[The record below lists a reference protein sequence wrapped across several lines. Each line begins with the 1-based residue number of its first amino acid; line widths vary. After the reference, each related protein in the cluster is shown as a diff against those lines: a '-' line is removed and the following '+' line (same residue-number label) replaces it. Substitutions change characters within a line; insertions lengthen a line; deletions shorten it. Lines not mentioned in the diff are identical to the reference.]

1 MDVEIL
7 SVEDVGVHVFM
18 SIQTAYH
25 EEIHVQSVGSQ
36 TILQLYAEND

>member
-1 MDVEIL
+1 MGVEISSVADVE
-7 SVEDVGVHVFM
+7 VHVFM

-36 TILQLYAEND
+36 TILQLYAEKD